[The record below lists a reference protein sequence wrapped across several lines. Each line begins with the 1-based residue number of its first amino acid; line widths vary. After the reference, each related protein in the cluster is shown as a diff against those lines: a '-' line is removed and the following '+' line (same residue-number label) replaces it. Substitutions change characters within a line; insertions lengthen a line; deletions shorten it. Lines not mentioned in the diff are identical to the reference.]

1 MKTRI
6 INIIIS
12 TTTIISRNG
21 NGIFCSNFG
30 RNMDSG
36 IGFKD
41 IVEK

>member
-6 INIIIS
+6 LDIIIS
-12 TTTIISRNG
+12 TTTISRNG

-41 IVEK
+41 IVIK